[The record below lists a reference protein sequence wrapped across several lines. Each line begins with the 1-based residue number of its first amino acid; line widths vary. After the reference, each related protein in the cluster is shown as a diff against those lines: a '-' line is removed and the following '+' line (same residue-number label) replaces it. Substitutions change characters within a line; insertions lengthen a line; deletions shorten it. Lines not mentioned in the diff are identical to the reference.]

1 MALTSSSQKRK
12 VAIVTGGCG
21 AIGHSTAR
29 ALTEI
34 GALVVLV
41 DIVKA
46 SIDGDSYYGDE
57 QVFTFVAD
65 VSKFDQVHRVVDE
78 VVQQFGRIDILVNNA
93 GILRRGSIDNIS
105 EEEWDG
111 VIDANLKS
119 AFNCCKAVIPFM
131 KKKRYGRIV
140 NISSSAGR
148 SVSTLGGVHYTA
160 SKAGMLGLTR
170 HLAREL
176 APHKITVNAVCPGT
190 IDTPM
195 TRNSTNKD
203 ELESITQS
211 IPIGRIGKV
220 DDVSHAI
227 LFLISDESSFI
238 TGVSLDINGGELLL

>member
-1 MALTSSSQKRK
+1 LALTSSSQKRK
-12 VAIVTGGCG
+12 VAIVTGGSG
-21 AIGHSTAR
+21 AIGRSTAR

-34 GALVVLV
+34 GALVVMI

-46 SIDGDSYYGDE
+46 SIDGDSNYADE
-57 QVFTFVAD
+57 QVVPFVAD

-78 VVQQFGRIDILVNNA
+78 VVQKFGRIDILVNNA
-93 GILRRGSIDNIS
+93 GILRRGPIDNIS
-105 EEEWDG
+105 EEEWDR
-111 VIDANLKS
+111 VIDVNLKS
-119 AFNCCKAVIPFM
+119 AFNCCKAVVPFM
-131 KKKRYGRIV
+131 KKRRYGRIV

-176 APHKITVNAVCPGT
+176 APHNITVNAVCPGT

-203 ELESITQS
+203 ELELITQS
-211 IPIGRIGKV
+211 IPIGRIGRV
-220 DDVSHAI
+220 DDVSRAI
-227 LFLISDESSFI
+227 LFLISDGSSFI